1 MAKIKDKENIEKYTI
16 GEEIANSVTHGVG
29 ALLSLAGFVILI
41 IVAANNGGGGKL
53 ASAIVYGISLFILYM
68 NSTLYHSIQHKK
80 AKYVLE
86 IMDHSSIYILIA
98 GSYTPFLIISL
109 KGWLG
114 WTLFS
119 IIWALTI
126 VGIVFKV
133 FFVKKF
139 MILSTLLY
147 ILMGWM
153 VVLVFKPLVN
163 SVSNVSLMFLVA
175 GGILYTVGAIFYVW
189 RGFKYHHMIW
199 HLFVLLGSLSH
210 YFAILDVLLTK

>member
-1 MAKIKDKENIEKYTI
+1 MAKIRDKENMEKYTI
-16 GEEIANSVTHGVG
+16 GEEIANSVTHGLG
-29 ALLSLAGFVILI
+29 ALLSIAGLIILI
-41 IVAANNGGGGKL
+41 VIAVNHGGGGKL

-80 AKYVLE
+80 TKYVLE
-86 IMDHSSIYILIA
+86 IMDHSAIYILIA

-109 KGWLG
+109 RGWIG
-114 WTLFS
+114 WTLFG
-119 IIWALTI
+119 IVWALTI

-163 SVSNVSLMFLVA
+163 SISKMSLIFLIA
-175 GGILYTVGAIFYVW
+175 GGVFYTVGAIFYIW
-189 RGFKYHHMIW
+189 RSFKYHHMIW
-199 HLFVLLGSLSH
+199 HLFVLFGSVSH
-210 YFAILDVLLTK
+210 YFAILNVLLTK